1 MTSSADEP
9 SAQPIAQWRDRW
21 SGDPAGVVVLDLG
34 AQPASDLF
42 PLPTDPAPDPRYPL
56 RMVFSPVSGLLQL
69 EDDPTTPEEVMGVEP
84 AALVRQ
90 AELCVAD
97 ADAAGYLVPGKRV
110 LHYPSPHGGSWH
122 RQLEPYDLVEVFD
135 GEAELIVDVHGMMH
149 DTDQKAAFLE
159 RRGHL
164 SDEGVLLFMIH
175 NASAVVR
182 EGMWNALK
190 NGHFAYYTTPAMVRM
205 AEEIDL
211 VAIGAWSY
219 PLYNNGTTMLA
230 FTKRGGRWDTGRA
243 ASVDTLIEKETA
255 DGVLDPDALTRALH
269 SAHVGSVAAI
279 RTYLDEAKA
288 AGLTVAGYG
297 AASRTAALLASVEVT
312 TDDVAMIAD
321 AATAKHGR
329 AMPGTR
335 IPIVSPD
342 DLVAARPDRVLL
354 FISDLLPEVRRA
366 MPGIEQNGGR
376 WVVVDPLPTEIDPQ

>member
-1 MTSSADEP
+1 MTTTDDS
-9 SAQPIAQWRDRW
+9 PIEQWRDRW
-21 SGDPAGVVVLDLG
+21 SKDSAGVVVLDLG
-34 AQPASDLF
+34 EQPASDLF
-42 PLPTDPAPDPRYPL
+42 PLPTDPTPDPRYRT
-56 RMVFSPVSGLLQL
+56 RMVFAPASGLLQL

-97 ADAAGYLVPGKRV
+97 ADAAGLIVRGSRV

-122 RQLEPYDLVEVFD
+122 AQLEPYDLVEVTE

-149 DTDQKAAFLE
+149 AADQHAAFVE
-159 RRGHL
+159 RRDHL
-164 SDEGVLLFMIH
+164 SADGVVLFMIH
-175 NASAVVR
+175 NAAAIVR

-205 AEEIDL
+205 ADEIGL
-211 VAIGAWSY
+211 VAVGAWSY

-230 FTKRGGRWDTGRA
+230 FAKKGGAHGDA
-243 ASVDTLIEKETA
+243 PAESVTRLIEEETA
-255 DGVLDPDALTRALH
+255 IGVLDPERITASLHTAL
-269 SAHVGSVAAI
+269 VDSVAAI
-279 RTYLDEAKA
+279 RAYLDGTKA
-288 AGLTVAGYG
+288 QGLTVAGYG
-297 AASRTAALLASVEVT
+297 AASRTAALLTSANVT

-321 AATAKHGR
+321 ASTAKHGR
-329 AMPGTR
+329 TMPGTR

-366 MPGIEQNGGR
+366 MPGVEANGGR
-376 WVVVDPLPTEIDPQ
+376 WVVVDPVPTEIDPA

>member
-1 MTSSADEP
+1 MTASDTS
-9 SAQPIAQWRDRW
+9 PIDGWRDRW
-21 SGDPAGVVVLDLG
+21 SQQPEGVVVLDLG
-34 AQPASDLF
+34 EQPASDLF
-42 PLPTDPAPDPRYPL
+42 PHPTDPQPDPRYRM

-97 ADAAGYLVPGKRV
+97 ADAAGLIAPGSRV

-122 RQLEPYDLVEVFD
+122 KQLEPFGLVEVTE

-149 DTDQKAAFLE
+149 AGDQRGAFLE

-164 SDEGVLLFMIH
+164 SDDGVILFMIH
-175 NASAVVR
+175 NASAIVR

-205 AEEIDL
+205 ADEIDM

-230 FTKRGGRWDTGRA
+230 FAKKGGKWGSAQAD
-243 ASVDTLIEKETA
+243 SVTRLMDEEVAL
-255 DGVLDPDALTRALH
+255 GVLDPLRITESLNAAL
-269 SAHVGSVAAI
+269 VESVAAI
-279 RTYLDEAKA
+279 RTYLDGARA

-297 AASRTAALLASVEVT
+297 AASRTAALLTSAEVT
-312 TDDVAMIAD
+312 SDDVTMIAD
-321 AATAKHGR
+321 ASTAKHGR
-329 AMPGTR
+329 TMPGTR

-342 DLVAARPDRVLL
+342 ELVAARPDRVLL
-354 FISDLLPEVRRA
+354 FISDLLPEVRKA
-366 MPGIEQNGGR
+366 MPGIEDNGGK
-376 WVVVDPLPTEIDPQ
+376 WVVVDPVPTEVAAQ

>member
-1 MTSSADEP
+1 MTGTGSA
-9 SAQPIAQWRDRW
+9 PIEKWRDRW
-21 SGDPAGVVVLDLG
+21 SGAPGGVVVLDLG
-34 AQPASDLF
+34 EQPASDLF
-42 PLPTDPAPDPRYPL
+42 PRPTDPTPDPRYPL

-97 ADAAGYLVPGKRV
+97 AAASGLIVPGSRV

-122 RQLEPYDLVEVFD
+122 RQLEPFGLIEVTD

-149 DTDQKAAFLE
+149 AADQRAAFLE
-159 RRGHL
+159 RRAHL
-164 SDEGVLLFMIH
+164 ADDGVILLMIH
-175 NASAVVR
+175 NASAIVR

-190 NGHFAYYTTPAMVRM
+190 NGHFAYYTTPALVGM

-230 FTKRGGRWDTGRA
+230 FAKKGGRWGSTRA
-243 ASVDTLIEKETA
+243 DSVTALIDEETA
-255 DGVLDPDALTRALH
+255 LGVLDPERITESLH
-269 SAHVGSVAAI
+269 SALVSSVAAI
-279 RTYLDEAKA
+279 RAYLDAAKD
-288 AGLTVAGYG
+288 AGLKVAGYG
-297 AASRTAALLASVEVT
+297 AASRTAALLTSARVT
-312 TDDVAMIAD
+312 PEDVAVIAD
-321 AATAKHGR
+321 ASSAKHGR
-329 AMPGTR
+329 TMPGTR

-366 MPGIEQNGGR
+366 MQGIEQNGGR
-376 WVVVDPLPTEIDPQ
+376 WVVVDPVPTEVEPEQL

>member
-1 MTSSADEP
+1 MSTTDTA
-9 SAQPIAQWRDRW
+9 PIAQWRDRW

-34 AQPASDLF
+34 EQPASDLF
-42 PLPTDPAPDPRYPL
+42 PWPSDPTPDPRYRM

-97 ADAAGYLVPGKRV
+97 ADAAGLIVPGSRV
-110 LHYPSPHGGSWH
+110 FHYPSPHGGSWNA
-122 RQLEPYDLVEVFD
+122 QLAPFDLVEVTE

-149 DTDQKAAFLE
+149 AADQHAAFLE

-164 SDEGVLLFMIH
+164 SDDGVILFMIH
-175 NASAVVR
+175 NASAIVR

-205 AEEIDL
+205 ADEIDL

-230 FTKRGGRWDTGRA
+230 FAKKGGRWGSTQADTVTA
-243 ASVDTLIEKETA
+243 LIEAETA
-255 DGVLDPDALTRALH
+255 LGVLDPERVTESLHTAL
-269 SAHVGSVAAI
+269 VESVAAI
-279 RTYLDEAKA
+279 RAYLDGAKDL
-288 AGLTVAGYG
+288 GLTVAGYG
-297 AASRTAALLASVEVT
+297 AASRTAALLTSAEITS
-312 TDDVAMIAD
+312 DDVAMIAD
-321 AATAKHGR
+321 ASTAKHGR
-329 AMPGTR
+329 TMPGTR
-335 IPIVSPD
+335 VPIVSPD
-342 DLVAARPDRVLL
+342 DLVAAQPDRVLL
-354 FISDLLPEVRRA
+354 FVSDLLPEVRRA

-376 WVVVDPLPTEIDPQ
+376 WVIVDPVPTEVEPA